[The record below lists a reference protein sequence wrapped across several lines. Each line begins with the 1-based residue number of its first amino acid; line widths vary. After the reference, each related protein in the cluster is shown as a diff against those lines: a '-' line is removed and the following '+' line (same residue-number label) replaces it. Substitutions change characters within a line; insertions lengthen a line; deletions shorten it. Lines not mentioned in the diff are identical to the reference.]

1 MSSNQT
7 VLADNT
13 FFIENS
19 REPLRHNHSRR
30 YASFAVAVCHILF
43 FASFTY
49 LSRPALISLGAID
62 AELVREGDFFE
73 AAAISEADPQT
84 QNIEE
89 EEKTENPDFAAPAP
103 NIADQQAPILPQ
115 RKDDKKSDERK
126 NKEEKKLSEKHSSEY
141 ASERREAQARRR
153 TGVPGGGRTGGAG
166 ASRASCLAHI
176 AAALRAHTPG
186 ATALGPGTAH
196 VTFHVSPGGGVS
208 GISATGSTA
217 GHAALARRI
226 VAASRGPSSCGAAF
240 VYQQIYFD

>member
-1 MSSNQT
+1 MAINQNT
-7 VLADNT
+7 VAAIDVIVT
-13 FFIENS
+13 HE
-19 REPLRHNHSRR
+19 REPLRPRNSGK
-30 YASFAVAVCHILF
+30 YASAIIVVCHIIF
-43 FASFTY
+43 FISFTY
-49 LSRPALISLGAID
+49 FSQPALSSLGSID
-62 AELVREGDFFE
+62 AELVREGDYFE
-73 AAAISEADPQT
+73 AEAISEATPQT

-89 EEKTENPDFAAPAP
+89 VEKAENPEFTAPAP
-103 NIADQQAPILPQ
+103 KIADQQAPILPQ
-115 RKDDKKSDERK
+115 KKDDTKYDERK
-126 NKEEKKLSEKHSSEY
+126 EKEEKRLSDKRQLEY
-141 ASERREAQARRR
+141 ARERREAQARRHS
-153 TGVPGGGRTGGAG
+153 GIPGGGRTGGAG

-186 ATALGPGTAH
+186 ATSLGPGTAY

>member
-1 MSSNQT
+1 MSSNQNTLAETT
-7 VLADNT
+7 VFAAN
-13 FFIENS
+13 E
-19 REPLRHNHSRR
+19 REPLRPAHSRQ
-30 YASFAVAVCHILF
+30 YASFAVALCHIIF
-43 FASFTY
+43 FASFAY
-49 LSRPALISLGAID
+49 LSKPALISLGSID

-73 AAAISEADPQT
+73 ATAINEADPRM

-89 EEKTENPDFAAPAP
+89 EERVEDPDYAAPAP
-103 NIADQQAPILPQ
+103 KVAAQQAPIIPQ
-115 RKDDKKSDERK
+115 MKDDKKPNEQK
-126 NKEEKKLSEKHSSEY
+126 KKEEKKLSEKRQTEY

-153 TGVPGGGRTGGAG
+153 AGVPGGGRNGGAG

-186 ATALGPGTAH
+186 ATSLGPGTAY

-208 GISATGSTA
+208 SISATGSTP

-226 VAASRGPSSCGAAF
+226 VAASHGPSSCGAAF